1 MFCHDD
7 VEDDDDVDDDDDVHD
22 PCNQMTTHNTLSS
35 VQTGSGLRRSVSPN
49 DRSRRKRS
57 ATFTVAATRGS
68 TTSPLPPRFSQKE
81 THQKFLGRD
90 KDRKVPEPKT

>member
-1 MFCHDD
+1 MFYHDD
-7 VEDDDDVDDDDDVHD
+7 VDDDDDDDVDDDDDD
-22 PCNQMTTHNTLSS
+22 PCIQMTTHNTLSS

-49 DRSRRKRS
+49 DRLRRRRY
-57 ATFTVAATRGS
+57 ATFTVVATRGS
-68 TTSPLPPRFSQKE
+68 TMSPLPPRFSQTE